1 MLRVSVLSGSRCWED
16 HSVLHLIRVQDSE
29 AKAQMHCLGEAI
41 YFGRAVSTDS
51 PDIQKLAEPPID
63 LWWISH
69 ASLRADCFL
78 SEYTN
83 IANHNNKYLQYL
95 HLSSVVE

>member
-1 MLRVSVLSGSRCWED
+1 MLYCYATSVDTEWLEMLRGSFGAA
-16 HSVLHLIRVQDSE
+16 LNSE

-63 LWWISH
+63 LW
-69 ASLRADCFL
+69 
-78 SEYTN
+78 
-83 IANHNNKYLQYL
+83 
-95 HLSSVVE
+95 